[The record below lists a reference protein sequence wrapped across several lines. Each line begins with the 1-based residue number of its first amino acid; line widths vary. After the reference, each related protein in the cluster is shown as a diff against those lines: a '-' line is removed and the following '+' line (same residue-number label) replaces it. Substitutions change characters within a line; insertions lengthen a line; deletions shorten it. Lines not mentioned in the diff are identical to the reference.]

1 MGYVNASLRETKWSG
16 VKVDGGRF
24 SVKGRIVKMGGG
36 GGGGD
41 ISWELGETTPYLLCM
56 VIGNF

>member
-41 ISWELGETTPYLLCM
+41 IS
-56 VIGNF
+56 

>member
-24 SVKGRIVKMGGG
+24 SVKGRIVKMGGRG
-36 GGGGD
+36 RGHF
-41 ISWELGETTPYLLCM
+41 LGTGRNNALPP
-56 VIGNF
+56 IHGN

>member
-36 GGGGD
+36 GRGR
-41 ISWELGETTPYLLCM
+41 
-56 VIGNF
+56 GNFLGNGRNNAQPPMHGN

>member
-36 GGGGD
+36 GGGGGHF
-41 ISWELGETTPYLLCM
+41 LGSGRNNALPPM
-56 VIGNF
+56 HGNW